1 MGDMAGPVLA
11 TSSMVRFVRSG
22 GVHVTGDVVRSEAMA

>member
-1 MGDMAGPVLA
+1 MSDMAGFVLA
-11 TSSMVRFVRSG
+11 TNSMVRFVRSG